1 MSASVDDRG
10 SDSDFVSGVGG
21 RLGVPKSRSY
31 VEAVVALES
40 RSNPVLARYT
50 LVSDLAY
57 VLSAMEVGVTPE
69 ASGKAL
75 LRCLL
80 DLIPRAEDLGRQA
93 AIGDVIVQREVWVVQ
108 AVGQETASWLHVG
121 RNQGES
127 LRAILPRL
135 VFRDALYREQIALS
149 GLVRA
154 LVDKAEPVIERV
166 APFYH
171 HMQHAGRTTLGEYL
185 LSWAFNLHRHFDWLA
200 QADHHLDLAPPP
212 NSGRE
217 VVVRLIGRVGERLG
231 FSRQA
236 DLWQTLLIGEE
247 QFSDAPFVFS
257 QINVVMARLGYDLLL
272 WMTKEFEFFDLADE
286 HATASSGRPQ
296 KKNPFGFQTIISG
309 AAVGAGR
316 LAAQLSTSVT
326 MSEELNSTFHAY
338 SLYQY
343 VHDVIAWTDYM
354 ADVIAKGRF
363 NLSELEKKSTLGFAG
378 TREALDVLVYEH
390 KVPYR
395 LAHHTLGTLVRIA
408 TEDASLEATRSTLQS
423 SLKDYPNIDLNELFR
438 TMTAA
443 STGNM
448 QLNIKA
454 FRRTH
459 ETLDGSLRRIDAAR
473 GPNPVETTVAKL
485 MDEARRTIA

>member
-1 MSASVDDRG
+1 MRVDSHG
-10 SDSDFVSGVGG
+10 SEADFVSGVGG
-21 RLGVPKSRSY
+21 RLGAPKSRTY
-31 VEAVVALES
+31 VDAVVALES

-57 VLSAMEVGVTPE
+57 VLSAMELGVTPE
-69 ASGKAL
+69 ESGKAL

-80 DLIPRAEDLGRQA
+80 DLIPRAELLGREA
-93 AIGDVIVQREVWVVQ
+93 AIGDVIVQREVWVVGE
-108 AVGQETASWLHVG
+108 VGAETASWLHVG

-127 LRAILPRL
+127 LRAILPRM
-135 VFRDALYREQIALS
+135 VFRDALHHEKIALA

-154 LVDKAEPVIERV
+154 LVDKAGPVIGSV

-185 LSWAFNLHRHFDWLA
+185 LSWAFSLHRHFEWLS
-200 QADHHLDLAPPP
+200 QADRHLDLAPPP

-217 VVVRLIGRVGERLG
+217 VVVELIGRVGKRLG

-236 DLWQTLLIGEE
+236 DLWQTLLNGEE
-247 QFSDAPFVFS
+247 QFSDAPFVFA
-257 QINVVMARLGYDLLL
+257 QINVAMARLSYDLLL
-272 WMTKEFEFFDLADE
+272 WMTKEFDFFDLADE

-326 MSEELNSTFHAY
+326 MSEELNSTFHSY

-343 VHDVIAWTDYM
+343 AHDVIAWTDYM
-354 ADVIAKGRF
+354 ADVIAKGTF
-363 NLSELEKKSTLGFAG
+363 NLPELERKSTLGFAG

-395 LAHHTLGTLVRIA
+395 LAHHTLGALVRSA
-408 TEDASLEATRSTLQS
+408 TAGADQKAVREMLHASLKE
-423 SLKDYPNIDLNELFR
+423 YPNVDLDELLQ
-438 TMTAA
+438 TMLAA
-443 STGNM
+443 STKNM

-459 ETLDGSLRRIDAAR
+459 ETLDRSLRVLEAAR
-473 GPNPVETTVAKL
+473 GSNPVEAAVERL
-485 MDEARRTIA
+485 MEESRRAIA

>member
-1 MSASVDDRG
+1 MGASAG
-10 SDSDFVSGVGG
+10 SHESDTDFVSGVGG
-21 RLGVPKSRSY
+21 RLGAPKSRTY
-31 VEAVVALES
+31 VDAVVALES
-40 RSNPVLARYT
+40 RSNPILARYT
-50 LVSDLAY
+50 LASDLAY
-57 VLSAMEVGVTPE
+57 VLSAIELGITPE

-80 DLIPRAEDLGRQA
+80 DLMPRAEQLGRQA
-93 AIGDVIVQREVWVVQ
+93 AIGDVIVQREVWVVE

-135 VFRDALYREQIALS
+135 VFRDALYRERIALA

-185 LSWAFNLHRHFDWLA
+185 LSWAFNLQRHFDWLS
-200 QADHHLDLAPPP
+200 QADQHLDLAPPP

-217 VVVRLIGRVGERLG
+217 VVVELIGRVGKRLG
-231 FSRQA
+231 FSKQA

-247 QFSDAPFVFS
+247 QFSDTPFVFA
-257 QINVVMARLGYDLLL
+257 QINVAMARLGYDLLL
-272 WMTKEFEFFDLADE
+272 WMTKEFDFFELADE

-343 VHDVIAWTDYM
+343 VQDVIAWTDYM
-354 ADVIAKGRF
+354 ADVIAKGSF
-363 NLSELEKKSTLGFAG
+363 NLSELEKKSALGFAG

-395 LAHHTLGTLVRIA
+395 LAHHTLGALVRIA
-408 TEDASLEATRSTLQS
+408 TEGADPEATRSMLRS
-423 SLKDYPNIDLNELFR
+423 SLKDYPNVDLAELLQ
-438 TMTAA
+438 TMSAA
-443 STGNM
+443 STKNM

-459 ETLDGSLRRIDAAR
+459 DTLDRSLRAIEAAR
-473 GPNPVETTVAKL
+473 DPNPVEATIERL
-485 MDEARRTIA
+485 MEEARRTIA